1 MATFQVEIDGVQYRG
16 KTASAANQFEALHIA
31 GRTSLITLLK
41 EGATDMGMV
50 AMLTRIPLEDVRRL
64 DKLAMDGL
72 IYVAGEDKS
81 VAMVQFK
88 DSIQN
93 YYLLLAKVLRENLSG
108 FYKLSH
114 STDAAP
120 GAQREPAAEAE

>member
-1 MATFQVEIDGVQYRG
+1 MATFDVEIAGCTYRG
-16 KTASAANQFEALHIA
+16 KTASAVNQFEALHIA

-64 DKLAMDGL
+64 DKLAMEGNV
-72 IYVAGEDKS
+72 YVAGEEKP

-88 DSIQN
+88 DRIQD
-93 YYLLLAKVLRENLSG
+93 YYLLLAKVLRENLAG

-120 GAQREPAAEAE
+120 EAQQSEAAGAE